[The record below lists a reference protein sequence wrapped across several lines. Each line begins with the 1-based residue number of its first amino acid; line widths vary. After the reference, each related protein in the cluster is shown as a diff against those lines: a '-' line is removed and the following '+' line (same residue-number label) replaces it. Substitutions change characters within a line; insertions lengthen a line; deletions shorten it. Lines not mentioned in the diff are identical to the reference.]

1 MSLKASSKGG
11 SAIAPIEAGT
21 HPAICYGLVDLGMQ
35 YSEKYKNSSQ
45 KVLLMWELPNEK
57 IEIDG
62 EQKSRVISQTYT
74 CSLNEKAVL
83 RKDLASWRGR
93 DFTDDELAEF
103 DLRSVVGVPCLLSII
118 HRESGGST
126 YANVGGVMKMPKGM
140 PALVQTM
147 ETVIFDLDDSPL
159 EDIEKLPQWVRDKIK
174 ASQTYKER
182 IAGSGHLPGY
192 PEPGEDEFPAMLE
205 DDPEI
210 PF

>member
-182 IAGSGHLPGY
+182 IAGSGHLPGD
-192 PEPGEDEFPAMLE
+192 PEPGEDEFPTMLE

>member
-1 MSLKASSKGG
+1 MSLVATNKGG
-11 SAIAPIEAGT
+11 ANIAPIEAGT

-45 KVLLMWELPNEK
+45 KVMLMWELPEET

-62 EQKSRVISQTYT
+62 EEKPRVISQTYT

-93 DFTDDELAEF
+93 DFTDDELAGF
-103 DLRSVVGVPCLLSII
+103 ALQNIVGKPCLLSII
-118 HRESGGST
+118 HRENNGST

-140 PALVQTM
+140 PPMVQTM
-147 ETVIFDLDDSPL
+147 DSIVFDLDESPL
-159 EDIEKLPQWVRDKIK
+159 EDMAKLPEWIQKRIM
-174 ASQTYKER
+174 ASETYKER
-182 IAGSGHLPGY
+182 IAGAGDRPGDEAA
-192 PEPGEDEFPAMLE
+192 PDAEFVELEDEGQL
-205 DDPEI
+205 